1 MSDDEKF
8 TLQEATKKLAIQ
20 SNNGLW
26 STLDK
31 EQSSKEEIDD
41 AIHMAHTARHLWSK
55 VGSIINLVRGDYM
68 IARVYAKANKPEPA
82 LYYAERCLELAKKAE
97 KEDPGFKDWDMPFV
111 YEALARAHA
120 VSGSKDECKKFRDMA
135 QELTDKLGTEED
147 KKICQG
153 EIDKISC

>member
-1 MSDDEKF
+1 MSKEEKM
-8 TLQEATKKLAIQ
+8 TLIEATKKIAIQ
-20 SNNGLW
+20 ANNGLW
-26 STLDK
+26 SILDQ
-31 EQSSKEEIDD
+31 EQPSKEEIDD
-41 AIHMAHTARHLWSK
+41 AIHMAHTARYLWSK
-55 VGSIINLVRGDYM
+55 VGTIINLVRGDYM
-68 IARVYAKANKPEPA
+68 IVRVYAQANKPEPA

-120 VSGSKDECKKFRDMA
+120 VSGNKDECKKFRDLA
-135 QELTDKLGTEED
+135 QKLTDKLGTAED